1 MIENWRKYMAK
12 ISKRT
17 IIRIQVMKILFIADI
32 DNISMLE
39 ALEHAKNGILDND
52 EINEN
57 KEVFVETEHLVE
69 YINKNI
75 VDIDTLI
82 SHTLV
87 NYTIERLNA
96 VDKAIVRLATAELLR
111 KEIDKK
117 VIINEALEITK
128 LYSDTG
134 DHKAVSFNN
143 KLLDNISKKL

>member
-1 MIENWRKYMAK
+1 MTK

-17 IIRIQVMKILFIADI
+17 IIRIQVMKILFIADV

-39 ALEHAKNGILDND
+39 ALEHAKSGILDND

-57 KEVFVETEHLVE
+57 KEVFKETEVLVD
-69 YINKNI
+69 YIYRNI

-87 NYTIERLNA
+87 NYTIERLNS

-117 VIINEALEITK
+117 IIINEALEITK

>member
-1 MIENWRKYMAK
+1 MAK

-17 IIRIQVMKILFIADI
+17 IIRIQVMKILFIADV

-39 ALEHAKNGILDND
+39 ALEHAKSGILDND

-57 KEVFVETEHLVE
+57 KEVFKETEVLVD
-69 YINKNI
+69 YIYRNI
-75 VDIDTLI
+75 VDIDNLI

-87 NYTIERLNA
+87 NYTIERLNS

-117 VIINEALEITK
+117 IIINEALEITK

>member
-1 MIENWRKYMAK
+1 MTK

-17 IIRIQVMKILFIADI
+17 IIRIQVMKILFIADV

-39 ALEHAKNGILDND
+39 ALEHAKSGILDND

-57 KEVFVETEHLVE
+57 KEVFIETEHLVE

-75 VDIDTLI
+75 VDIDNLI

-87 NYTIERLNA
+87 NYTIERLNS

-117 VIINEALEITK
+117 IIINEALEITK